1 MSNWDWCDNSRAK
14 LTAFLAC
21 NGLMDGAPAITPIGD
36 GHSNLTY
43 RLVLGDRSLVLRRPP
58 PPPLA
63 PGVNDV
69 LREARVLTALWGTGV
84 AVPHVVATGQAGDVF
99 DVPFYLME
107 HVEGIVITGS
117 APEIFASPE
126 AARELGEAFVD
137 GLIQLHRVDPMA
149 VGLNDFGRPE
159 GFNARHLKRIAGIV
173 TEAGAVRDEFAEIH
187 GWLAANVPAETGA
200 TIIHNDF
207 RLGNVMW
214 KNQRPATLA
223 AVLDWEL
230 AALGDPMMD
239 FAYLL
244 GSLPEGG
251 QSNTPV
257 QDFARDAY
265 VPGFPP
271 RAELVA
277 RYAAAL
283 PYDTSSLDWFMAFV
297 QWKLAILYDFSRRRG
312 ADPYYRDPTQ
322 VSRLLAEARRFT
334 GLG

>member
-1 MSNWDWCDNSRAK
+1 MSNWDWCDDTRAK
-14 LTAFLAC
+14 LTEFLART
-21 NGLMDGAPAITPIGD
+21 GLMDAAPTITPIGD

-43 RLVLGDRSLVLRRPP
+43 RLSLGDRSLVLRRPP
-58 PPPLA
+58 PPPLPVGA
-63 PGVNDV
+63 NDV
-69 LREARVLTALWGTGV
+69 LREARLLTALWGTGV
-84 AVPHVVATGQAGDVF
+84 AVPHVAAVGQAGDVF
-99 DVPFYLME
+99 DVPFYVME
-107 HVEGIVITGS
+107 HIDGIVITGS

-137 GLIQLHRVDPMA
+137 GLIELHRVDPVA
-149 VGLNDFGRPE
+149 VGLADFGRPE
-159 GFNARHLKRIAGIV
+159 GFNARHLKRIAGIATV
-173 TEAGAVRDEFAEIH
+173 DGAVRPEFAEVYD
-187 GWLAANVPAETGA
+187 WLAANVPAETGA

-214 KNQRPATLA
+214 RHQRPATLA

-230 AALGDPMMD
+230 AALGDPVMD

-257 QDFARDAY
+257 QDFAKDAY

-271 RAELVA
+271 RADLVA

-283 PYDTSSLDWFMAFV
+283 PYDTSSLNWFMAFV
-297 QWKLAILYDFSRRRG
+297 QWKLAILYDFSKRRG
-312 ADPYYRDPTQ
+312 ADPYYQDPSQ
-322 VSRLLAEARRFT
+322 VERFIAEARRFT
-334 GLG
+334 GL